1 MRDLASCTE
10 EGENELTT
18 PTGAAPGEG
27 GTESLSRLLE
37 SHRGGP
43 TVLRMVLGTQLRRLR
58 EASGIS
64 ANDAGYAIRATHS
77 KISRMELG
85 RVSFRERDVTDLL
98 SMYGVTDQKEQA
110 AFLALARE
118 ANVPGWWHDSSDI
131 LPSWFESYLG
141 LEEAASIIRSYQV
154 QFVPGLLQ
162 TPEYAG
168 AVILLG
174 HEGVSA
180 SELER
185 RVALRVNRQKLLT
198 RQDPPHFWAVL
209 DEAAL
214 RRPLGG
220 ADVMRAQIGHLIEVT
235 KLPNVTLQII
245 PFLAGGHAAA
255 GGSFCI
261 LRFAEPDL
269 PDVIYLE
276 QLTSALYLDRREDV
290 DGYQAVM
297 ERLCVE
303 AEPAENTARV
313 LSDIR
318 KDL

>member
-1 MRDLASCTE
+1 
-10 EGENELTT
+10 
-18 PTGAAPGEG
+18 
-27 GTESLSRLLE
+27 
-37 SHRGGP
+37 
-43 TVLRMVLGTQLRRLR
+43 MVLGTQLRRLR

-85 RVSFRERDVTDLL
+85 RVSFRERDVADLL
-98 SMYGVTDQKEQA
+98 TMYGVTDEKERM
-110 AFLALARE
+110 AFLSLARE

-131 LPSWFESYLG
+131 LPSWFEAYIA

-162 TPEYAG
+162 TPEYAR
-168 AVILLG
+168 AVIRLG
-174 HEGVSA
+174 HEGIFA

-185 RVALRVNRQKLLT
+185 RIALRISRQKLLT
-198 RQDPPHFWAVL
+198 REDPPRFWVVL
-209 DEAAL
+209 DEAVL

-220 ADVMRAQIGHLIEVT
+220 PDVMRAQIDRLIEVT
-235 KLPNVTLQII
+235 GLPNVTVQVI

-255 GGSFCI
+255 GGPFNI

-269 PDVIYLE
+269 PDIVYLE

-290 DGYQAVM
+290 EGYQAVM
-297 ERLCVE
+297 ERLCLE
-303 AEPAENTARV
+303 AEPAENTVQV

-318 KDL
+318 KAL